1 MEENEIYFD
10 DVVVVGQRAIRVDYV
25 KSLMGITKKRE
36 IDLDYYVVVELKS
49 IEVLSWI
56 IVVVQKEVV
65 VHDVVDSKKD
75 CWVKEK
81 IAKDYQELKD

>member
-49 IEVLSWI
+49 IEVLS
-56 IVVVQKEVV
+56 
-65 VHDVVDSKKD
+65 
-75 CWVKEK
+75 
-81 IAKDYQELKD
+81 